1 MSDTSVNPCLDVD
14 VPYVYDTD
22 ESLGG
27 ASQEWELSPTPD
39 DIDTTLSAD
48 ECVYDPEN
56 GTIITDGMTG
66 CIKGAESGIAIGA
79 HPLIY
84 IRKRIRIRHLTEEQK
99 KRLRK
104 KLNPQ

>member
-1 MSDTSVNPCLDVD
+1 MSDTSVNPCLESD

-22 ESLGG
+22 DSLGG
-27 ASQEWELSPTPD
+27 ATQEWELSPTPN
-39 DIDTTLSAD
+39 DITTSLSSD
-48 ECVYDPEN
+48 ECVFEPLDA
-56 GTIITDGMTG
+56 TIITDIVTG
-66 CIKGAESGIAIGA
+66 CIKGAESGIAIGT

-84 IRKRIRIRHLTEEQK
+84 IRKRIRIRHLTEDQK